1 MRVWLLLKILLHP
14 IRYAQDRI
22 DAWVLA
28 RVKRQP
34 GPVQVPRYRVYI
46 LPTRFGYGFA
56 LLVMVMVLAAMNYSN
71 SMAFAL
77 AFMLAGL
84 GLVAMNHTHGNL
96 VNVEVRPGPV
106 DPVFAGEVA
115 HFEVHVRNPAARGR
129 HALSVGWPRQPVLA
143 SADVAPGG
151 DAVLKLPVAA
161 TRRGWL
167 PARVFAVST
176 EFPLGMFHA
185 WTWLELEMS
194 CLVYP
199 RPAAARRRHLPHR
212 QPAGAGRVRRAAEL
226 PARRHAT
233 LDPLEEL
240 PEAAGADGQAVPGN
254 ARPRVLARLGRAA
267 GPRRRAAALAAR
279 AVDPGRGGREPELR
293 PAHSRHAPPPG
304 ARPRAPAR
312 LPEGAG
318 AVRVMKPTTAE
329 DYLAQAS
336 LLRLLAVL
344 ALVVAPHF
352 AHMPFWMSAATA
364 AIALWRAAGAL
375 RQWPLPPRWLK
386 VALVLAGF
394 VGVQLS
400 YGRVNGQ
407 HAGAALLV
415 LMLALK
421 LTEMRSRRDV
431 LVVVSLCYFTMLTHF
446 LFSQELWTILYLFA
460 CAIGVTA
467 LLIEANHPGGVLPV
481 RLTLRRSAALVAQS
495 LPLMVAFFI
504 LFPRVP
510 GPLWGLPADAG
521 AARSGISDTMS
532 PGDISQLIE
541 SDEVAFRVQ
550 FAGAPPP
557 PRDLYWRG
565 PVLSYFDG
573 TRWRAPFRGDDYFR
587 MYAPNARLDAYEDPR
602 AELRGEPVRYQ
613 ITLQP
618 HRQNWLFA
626 LDLPHPDALPP
637 GTQLTGYYQ
646 LLSRELVK
654 DVARYELVSHP
665 DYRLE
670 PDLAA
675 QWQRSASR
683 LPEGRNPRA
692 VALARQ
698 WRDEGLSA
706 PALVERALRM
716 FREQEF
722 FYTLEPPRLGADFVD
737 EFLFGSRRGFC

>member
-1 MRVWLLLKILLHP
+1 
-14 IRYAQDRI
+14 
-22 DAWVLA
+22 
-28 RVKRQP
+28 
-34 GPVQVPRYRVYI
+34 
-46 LPTRFGYGFA
+46 
-56 LLVMVMVLAAMNYSN
+56 
-71 SMAFAL
+71 
-77 AFMLAGL
+77 
-84 GLVAMNHTHGNL
+84 
-96 VNVEVRPGPV
+96 
-106 DPVFAGEVA
+106 
-115 HFEVHVRNPAARGR
+115 
-129 HALSVGWPRQPVLA
+129 
-143 SADVAPGG
+143 
-151 DAVLKLPVAA
+151 
-161 TRRGWL
+161 
-167 PARVFAVST
+167 
-176 EFPLGMFHA
+176 
-185 WTWLELEMS
+185 
-194 CLVYP
+194 
-199 RPAAARRRHLPHR
+199 
-212 QPAGAGRVRRAAEL
+212 
-226 PARRHAT
+226 
-233 LDPLEEL
+233 
-240 PEAAGADGQAVPGN
+240 
-254 ARPRVLARLGRAA
+254 
-267 GPRRRAAALAAR
+267 
-279 AVDPGRGGREPELR
+279 
-293 PAHSRHAPPPG
+293 
-304 ARPRAPAR
+304 
-312 LPEGAG
+312 
-318 AVRVMKPTTAE
+318 MKTTAE
-329 DYLAQAS
+329 DYLARAP

-352 AHMPFWMSAATA
+352 AHMPLWMGAATA
-364 AIALWRAAGAL
+364 AVALWRAAGAV

-386 VALVLAGF
+386 LALVVAGF
-394 VGVQLS
+394 VGVQVS

-446 LFSQELWTILYLFA
+446 LFSQELWTILYLLA
-460 CAIGVTA
+460 CAVGVTA

-481 RLTLRRSAALVAQS
+481 RLTLRRSAGLVAQS
-495 LPLMVAFFI
+495 LPLMLAFFI

-550 FAGAPPP
+550 FAGPPP
-557 PRDLYWRG
+557 SPRDLYWRG

-602 AELRGEPVRYQ
+602 AELRGEPVRYE

-626 LDLPHPDALPP
+626 LDLPRADALPH

-654 DVARYELVSHP
+654 DVARYALVSHP
-665 DYRLE
+665 EYRLE
-670 PDLAA
+670 PELAA
-675 QWQRSASR
+675 HWQRSASR
-683 LPEGRNPRA
+683 LPEDRNPRA

-698 WRDEGLSA
+698 WRDEGLSP

-737 EFLFGSRRGFC
+737 EFLFGTRRGFCEHYASAFTVLMRAAGVPARIVVGYQGGELNAVGAYYVVRQSDAHAWSEVWLEGRGWVRVDPTAAVAPSRIEAGISAALAPSELPGFLRRESSGFWYWRLQADVAWDWVNVMWDRWMIGFNPERQLGLVGRFGLDDWQDMVLALTVLITALMALVGLAVMRQMRAAAPADTALRLWRRATRMLAAQGLPQGAHEGPRDYVRRIVRERPDLAPALERLLAAYLDARYLQRHPERSGQELALAVKALR